1 MSIEIW
7 LNYSDS
13 LRTKNVKSWRAS
25 FANILLEWATPNLNP
40 IWTDRVEHTRQ
51 RTFVQAYRSGYHS
64 ERRASTHRQK
74 ATFGPKINLC
84 ENVDRPNRFGS
95 SQI

>member
-1 MSIEIW
+1 M
-7 LNYSDS
+7 
-13 LRTKNVKSWRAS
+13 
-25 FANILLEWATPNLNP
+25 
-40 IWTDRVEHTRQ
+40 EHTRQ